1 MVHTD
6 SIRLKTRGHSDMH
19 DLTDEV
25 ERIVARS
32 GVQRGLVTLF
42 APSSTSGLTTIE
54 YEQGALEDLRQA
66 LERLAPSDADYRHNL
81 AWGDGNGVAHLRS
94 ALMGTSL
101 TIPISDGRL
110 TLGTWQQVLYIDF
123 DLRPRQ
129 RQIVVQVVGE
139 GGA

>member
-19 DLTDEV
+19 DLTGEV
-25 ERIVARS
+25 ERIVSESRI
-32 GVQRGLVTLF
+32 QRGLVTLF

-54 YEQGALEDLRQA
+54 YEQGALDDLRQA

-81 AWGDGNGVAHLRS
+81 AWGDGNGVAHLRA
-94 ALMGTSL
+94 ALVGASL
-101 TIPISDGRL
+101 TIPVLEGRP

-129 RQIVVQVVGE
+129 RQIIVQVVGE
-139 GGA
+139 AD

>member
-25 ERIVARS
+25 QRIVADS
-32 GVQRGLVTLF
+32 GVQRGMVTVF

-54 YEQGALEDLRQA
+54 YEQGALEDLRRA

-81 AWGDGNGVAHLRS
+81 AWGDGNGVAHLRA
-94 ALMGTSL
+94 ALLGASL
-101 TIPISDGRL
+101 TIPVLDSRL

-129 RQIVVQVVGE
+129 RQIIVQVIGE
-139 GGA
+139 AA

>member
-6 SIRLKTRGHSDMH
+6 SIRLKTRGHSDMR
-19 DLTDEV
+19 DLTGEV
-25 ERIVARS
+25 ERIVSESRIR
-32 GVQRGLVTLF
+32 RGLVTLF

-54 YEQGALEDLRQA
+54 YEPGALDDLRQA

-81 AWGDGNGVAHLRS
+81 AWGDGNGVAHLRA
-94 ALMGTSL
+94 ALVGASL
-101 TIPISDGRL
+101 TIPVVDGRP

-129 RQIVVQVVGE
+129 RQIIVQVVGE
-139 GGA
+139 AG

>member
-6 SIRLKTRGHSDMH
+6 SIRLKTRGHSDMR
-19 DLTDEV
+19 DLTGEV
-25 ERIVARS
+25 ERIVSESRIR
-32 GVQRGLVTLF
+32 RGLVTLF

-54 YEQGALEDLRQA
+54 YEPGALDDLRQA

-81 AWGDGNGVAHLRS
+81 AWRDGNGVAHLRA
-94 ALMGTSL
+94 ALVGASL
-101 TIPISDGRL
+101 TIPVVDGRP

-129 RQIVVQVVGE
+129 RQIIVQVVGE
-139 GGA
+139 AG

>member
-19 DLTDEV
+19 DLTAEV
-25 ERIVARS
+25 ERIIAAS
-32 GVQRGLVTLF
+32 GIQRGTVTLF

-81 AWGDGNGVAHLRS
+81 AWGDGNGVAHLRA
-94 ALMGTSL
+94 ALLGASL
-101 TIPISDGRL
+101 TIPVLDGRP

-129 RQIVVQVVGE
+129 RQVIVQVIGE
-139 GGA
+139 AD